1 MELTTWNRH
10 IVGQDILIFVEGIW
24 LGQKKFKEIVEEV
37 LKEDHRIWDK
47 EKTEFNIP
55 LLFNLIDKMDE
66 TIIGL
71 LFDRE
76 ETKNKFFWK

>member
-1 MELTTWNRH
+1 
-10 IVGQDILIFVEGIW
+10 

-76 ETKNKFFWK
+76 ETKNKFF